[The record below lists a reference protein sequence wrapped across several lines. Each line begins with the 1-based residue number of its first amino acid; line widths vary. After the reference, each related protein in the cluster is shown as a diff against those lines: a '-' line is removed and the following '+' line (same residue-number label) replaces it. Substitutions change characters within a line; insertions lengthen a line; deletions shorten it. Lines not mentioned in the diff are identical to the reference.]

1 MATLSSIF
9 PCNAVRGRVLVTTRS
24 QEVASC
30 LPQHLVDVNC
40 HSLELQLLPENE
52 ARELFFLVAFGT
64 GRCPKFLE
72 DCSMRII
79 EKCNGLPLAIVT
91 VAHVMASNSHRLD
104 VEEWERVHRCLQWEL
119 TNNKE
124 LQTMTRTLMLSYNH
138 LPYNLKRCFLY
149 CAVFP
154 RGYKIRVKTLVL
166 MWIAQGFIDKMD
178 DGKTLEDRA
187 RGFLEQLVDRSMLQV
202 VKRNAAGHTK
212 VCRMHDLM
220 RDLAI
225 AATSTGEYMC
235 AEPGKPVAESIR
247 ARHLTIIEASESP
260 QHREGLLSSF
270 KRAHHFLP
278 ASRRPYHLTAL
289 PASRRPN
296 HLTTLPAFRS
306 PSASQLTNTIGLHSL
321 LFYGNCLNVS
331 FWLQR
336 RNLGLKLLR
345 VLHLTGVHLEE
356 VPDIIFS
363 LVNLRYLSCRETKVK
378 EIPSSLGNLYNL
390 QTLGS
395 SENGGRSSTT

>member
-1 MATLSSIF
+1 
-9 PCNAVRGRVLVTTRS
+9 
-24 QEVASC
+24 
-30 LPQHLVDVNC
+30 
-40 HSLELQLLPENE
+40 
-52 ARELFFLVAFGT
+52 
-64 GRCPKFLE
+64 
-72 DCSMRII
+72 
-79 EKCNGLPLAIVT
+79 
-91 VAHVMASNSHRLD
+91 
-104 VEEWERVHRCLQWEL
+104 
-119 TNNKE
+119 
-124 LQTMTRTLMLSYNH
+124 MTRWMMARRWRT
-138 LPYNLKRCFLY
+138 
-149 CAVFP
+149 
-154 RGYKIRVKTLVL
+154 
-166 MWIAQGFIDKMD
+166 
-178 DGKTLEDRA
+178 A

-212 VCRMHDLM
+212 VCRIHDLM

-289 PASRRPN
+289 PASRRPD

>member
-1 MATLSSIF
+1 
-9 PCNAVRGRVLVTTRS
+9 
-24 QEVASC
+24 
-30 LPQHLVDVNC
+30 
-40 HSLELQLLPENE
+40 
-52 ARELFFLVAFGT
+52 
-64 GRCPKFLE
+64 
-72 DCSMRII
+72 MRII

-345 VLHLTGVHLEE
+345 VLHLGHVWLTITSRFH
-356 VPDIIFS
+356 
-363 LVNLRYLSCRETKVK
+363 
-378 EIPSSLGNLYNL
+378 
-390 QTLGS
+390 
-395 SENGGRSSTT
+395 